1 MLASKQ
7 QRRLNG
13 KGRSNYNWSRKEK
26 KGRSRERRLVDP
38 GVKKGSLR
46 SRF

>member
-1 MLASKQ
+1 MLALKQ

-13 KGRSNYNWSRKEK
+13 KDRSNYNWSRKEK

-38 GVKKGSLR
+38 VVKKGALR
-46 SRF
+46 SPF

>member
-7 QRRLNG
+7 QRRPNE

-26 KGRSRERRLVDP
+26 KGRSKERRLVDLV
-38 GVKKGSLR
+38 VKMGALR
-46 SRF
+46 SPF